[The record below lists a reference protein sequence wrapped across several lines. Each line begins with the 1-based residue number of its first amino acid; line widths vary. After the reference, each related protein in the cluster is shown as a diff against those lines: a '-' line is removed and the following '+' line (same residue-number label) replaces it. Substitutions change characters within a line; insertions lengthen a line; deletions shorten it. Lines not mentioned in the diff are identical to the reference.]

1 MSAVPPP
8 PSAAA
13 TGDGTPAADA
23 PAAASTVAGSGGSP
37 PYPAPPAA
45 HTRTADEL
53 AAAGIVE
60 VPRTCMCAVA
70 VAAGKRGWRVRG
82 IDFEVDA
89 RYSLLRV
96 LGTGSYGVVVAAWDA
111 VTGVVVAIK
120 RVARIFDDAVEAR
133 RILREIRLMRSLR
146 HDALLGLIDVDV
158 PALET
163 WDAWHNVYLV
173 SLQMDRDLHRVLRSP
188 VPLTDA
194 HCRFFAWQLLAGVK
208 YMHSANV
215 LHRDLKVREGGIGR
229 AYVCGGASRG
239 WLQRDTASA
248 RTGWA
253 LIARFV
259 VVAVVLGASFWRR
272 VEFSVLCCF

>member
-1 MSAVPPP
+1 MSAALAPSGPVPSDGAPAAGDPASATVAGSGPSSTYPPP
-8 PSAAA
+8 PSA
-13 TGDGTPAADA
+13 
-23 PAAASTVAGSGGSP
+23 
-37 PYPAPPAA
+37 Y
-45 HTRTADEL
+45 TRTVEEL

-60 VPRTCMCAVA
+60 VPRGSLRPVA
-70 VAAGKRGWRVRG
+70 AAAGKRGWRVRG
-82 IDFEVDA
+82 VEFEVDA

-111 VTGVVVAIK
+111 VTRVVVAIK
-120 RVARIFDDAVEAR
+120 RVARIFDDVVEAR

-146 HDALLGLIDVDV
+146 HDALLGLIDLDV

-215 LHRDLKVREGGIGR
+215 LHRDLKVRGVGR
-229 AYVCGGASRG
+229 LGHMCGS
-239 WLQRDTASA
+239 
-248 RTGWA
+248 
-253 LIARFV
+253 V
-259 VVAVVLGASFWRR
+259 ERR
-272 VEFSVLCCF
+272 VDRIEVSLGTGRDLQAWPGDVSVVPVASWREARWLLSSLF